1 MCTPA
6 GYAAGYLD
14 SPLPLQLDHRGPHLH
29 VLLRALPVGVRADPE
44 QFAGHTSI
52 IDRLLG
58 GVIQPP
64 TIPGALAYMG
74 LSPEECGQDGTNY
87 DWAHAT
93 APVTAGPAAS
103 GAA

>member
-1 MCTPA
+1 VFEQT
-6 GYAAGYLD
+6 
-14 SPLPLQLDHRGPHLH
+14 
-29 VLLRALPVGVRADPE
+29 PE

-74 LSPEECGQDGTNY
+74 LSPEECGQDGSGY
-87 DWAHAT
+87 DWAYAT
-93 APVTAGPAAS
+93 APVTAGPPAS